1 MDDEAGSVGG
11 SVRESSSRR
20 FFVLPKPPSMP
31 TLFSLLR
38 DAPRAPS
45 FSARCAAGICR
56 VLPGAALMAILL
68 LAGCGEG
75 RGTAPDVEPGR
86 FVVQVDGTVS
96 DTLRGEARYRMV
108 DGDLAGVELVIDSV
122 RGLSIDLE
130 PGPVR
135 RKTYQVV
142 EWELLSVDR
151 PGGAPGTS
159 VFFETP
165 DLAFE
170 SSDGTVEITYT
181 ANGQIGGAFALD
193 MEGHRTEGPIGP
205 RSIRVTGT
213 WLATPLRVD

>member
-1 MDDEAGSVGG
+1 MPPLLSFL
-11 SVRESSSRR
+11 RE
-20 FFVLPKPPSMP
+20 
-31 TLFSLLR
+31 
-38 DAPRAPS
+38 APRAQVDPI
-45 FSARCAAGICR
+45 RCASGR
-56 VLPGAALMAILL
+56 WHVLLGAALMAILL

-75 RGTAPDVEPGR
+75 RGTVPDVEPGR
-86 FVVQVDGTVS
+86 FVVQIDGAVR

-170 SSDGTVEITYT
+170 SSDGTVEIIYT
-181 ANGQIGGAFALD
+181 ADGQIGGAFAVD
-193 MEGHRTEGPIGP
+193 MEGHRTEGPIDP